1 MHSAS
6 PRDRFRPSWPKL
18 ALVAFSAGF
27 LFLVAAPL
35 AMADCPVTDPGCVSK
50 NVSDVNLSPAPS
62 LPPLDDAKDKADG
75 VVKQGKNAVGGV
87 SDAVDGLLHPGGGG
101 DGGGGDDGGAPPG
114 GGPGGQGAPGSGGAS
129 QGLSGSPGSLRF
141 RDGPLPP
148 GNLSPSSPAS
158 STSGP
163 TEPPDLLGRI
173 GGIAAEAA
181 RHLGFPLVLALVVV
195 AFLMMQNY
203 LDRKDPK
210 LALAPILPE
219 VMRFE

>member
-6 PRDRFRPSWPKL
+6 PHDRFGPSWPKL
-18 ALVAFSAGF
+18 ALVAFSAGV

-35 AMADCPVTDPGCVSK
+35 ALADCPVTDPGCVSN
-50 NVSDVNLSPAPS
+50 NVSDVNPPPVPS
-62 LPPLDDAKDKADG
+62 VPPLDDVKDKADD
-75 VVKQGKNAVGGV
+75 VVKQAKDAVGGV

-101 DGGGGDDGGAPPG
+101 DGGGGTPPG
-114 GGPGGQGAPGSGGAS
+114 GGPGGKGAPGAGGGS
-129 QGLSGSPGSLRF
+129 QGPAGSPGSLRF

-148 GNLSPSSPAS
+148 GNLSPSTPAS
-158 STSGP
+158 PTSGP
-163 TEPPDLLGRI
+163 KEPPDLLGRI

-181 RHLGFPLVLALVVV
+181 RHLGFPLALALVVV
-195 AFLMMQNY
+195 AFVMMQNY

-219 VMRFE
+219 VMKFE